1 LIRSGLRLRNVFD
14 LPRTAHSGNDRG
26 WHIISSYSDSMRAL
40 LGQCMI
46 SDAQLANHTP
56 MLRCTVRWRIVGITG
71 SNRRKTL
78 EPLKSST
85 IVEPV
90 AIVAR
95 LICSVPLYVLT

>member
-46 SDAQLANHTP
+46 SDARLANHTP
-56 MLRCTVRWRIVGITG
+56 MLRCTVRWRIVGYPEVIAAKRW
-71 SNRRKTL
+71 SH
-78 EPLKSST
+78 
-85 IVEPV
+85 
-90 AIVAR
+90 
-95 LICSVPLYVLT
+95 

>member
-90 AIVAR
+90 AIVHG
-95 LICSVPLYVLT
+95 